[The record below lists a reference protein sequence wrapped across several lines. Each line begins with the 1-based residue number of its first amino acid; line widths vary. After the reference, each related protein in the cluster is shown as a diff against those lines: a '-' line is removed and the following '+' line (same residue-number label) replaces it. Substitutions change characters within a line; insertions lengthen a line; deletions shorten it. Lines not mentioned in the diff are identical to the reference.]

1 MGATSRYTA
10 PKATIDPDRSKS
22 WIKRATPVVMAHKL
36 QWFSAL
42 IFSFLGLIIQVWIP
56 KILQNG
62 ITNSLINKT
71 QPLHNYVELIAVLAL
86 FTGVFGYISRTNLFK
101 VAYAIEFDLRNI
113 LYEHFTRM
121 SFPFYDR
128 VQSGQLISRAN
139 SDIRSVQMY
148 LTFAPMILVQCSIA
162 LVAFAF
168 MLSISVPLAFVAMA
182 SMPFIY
188 IVGIKM
194 RKSLFPVSWLIQS
207 RLAEV
212 ATVVD
217 ENVNGVRVVRSF
229 AAEQQQLGQL
239 AKAAD
244 RVQWGYIKDADLR
257 ARFAPLVQNLSQ
269 VGLVLVLLVGGWL
282 VIHEH
287 LPVASIVSFNLYLVM
302 MQAPFM
308 MLGMLIMMGQRAS
321 ASADRIYE
329 IIDEKPTIV
338 DRPDAIDLV
347 DCQGDVEF
355 DDVSF
360 AYADDSLLTK
370 PGGDD
375 GPREILRNLNL
386 HLHPGETIA
395 LVGRTGSGKS
405 TVARVLARFYD
416 ATGGTVRVDGHDVR
430 DLTLTS
436 LRANIGVVLDEP
448 FLFSVSIRDNIAYGR
463 PDASMEE
470 VMAAAEAAGATGFIN
485 RLADGYDT
493 VVGERGYTLSGGQR
507 QRIAIARALLVNP
520 PILILDDAT
529 SAIDVK
535 VEQRIHS
542 SLRVLMEGRT
552 TLIIAHRLSTISL
565 ADRVVLL
572 DNGRIVA
579 DGTHAELLASTPLYS
594 EVLAQATSEEQAAA
608 EAAAGYR
615 GPRAGRRRPRARGRG
630 TRAAGRAPRDRRRGP
645 RAREGC
651 DLMFGG
657 GGVGP
662 PMGGGGAPGSAQAGL
677 PFGGIP
683 HELQA
688 GVDLLLDEEPERG
701 EPDVVFTQLPTAHE
715 SKKLTLTSLLM
726 EYPGH
731 VRAGRVLGGDDRPVH
746 PARPEPRLLRHQP
759 WPDAAPLR
767 LRRRG
772 AHGGAVPG
780 VDRRVGQ
787 RAVRAGAGDGPPRLV
802 GHERPAHQG
811 VPPPAAALARLLHR
825 GEGGRRHEPHDERH
839 REPAAAAAGRAG
851 PVRHSGPDHGRHHG
865 LPLRH
870 QRASWPPSPSSP
882 CCLPSSSCRS
892 GSSGPPSAATTR
904 CATASR
910 SCWPTSPRACRACAS

>member
-1 MGATSRYTA
+1 MSTTEDRVDGPQVDVRTAGDGPASSGAADTPRTKAGDGVRRLPLAAYVPMGVTSRYEA
-10 PKATIDPDRSKS
+10 PKAAIDPDRAKG
-22 WIKRATPVVMAHKL
+22 WIKRATPIVMAHKV
-36 QWFSAL
+36 QFFSAL

-62 ITNSLINKT
+62 ITNALINRT
-71 QPLHNYVELIAVLAL
+71 QPLHNYVELIGVLAL
-86 FTGVFGYISRTNLFK
+86 ATGIFGYISRNNLFK
-101 VAYAIEFDLRNI
+101 VAYALEFDLRNI

-182 SMPFIY
+182 AMPFIY
-188 IVGIKM
+188 LVGVKM
-194 RKSLFPVSWLIQS
+194 RASLFPVSWIIQA

-229 AAEQQQLGQL
+229 AAEQQQLRQL
-239 AKAAD
+239 ATAAD

-269 VGLVLVLLVGGWL
+269 IGLVLVLLVGGWM

-287 LPVASIVSFNLYLVM
+287 LPVASIVSFNLYLIM

-321 ASADRIYE
+321 ASAERIYE
-329 IIDEKPTIV
+329 IIDEQPTIV

-355 DDVSF
+355 DDVTF
-360 AYADDSLLTK
+360 AYAADSLLSK
-370 PGGDD
+370 PGDEND
-375 GPREILRNLNL
+375 GRRDILRHLNL
-386 HLHPGETIA
+386 HLNPGETVA

-405 TVARVLARFYD
+405 SVARVLARFYD

-436 LRANIGVVLDEP
+436 LRGNIGVVLDEP

-470 VMAAAEAAGATGFIN
+470 VVAAAEAAGAAGFIN
-485 RLADGYDT
+485 HLSDKYET

-572 DNGRIVA
+572 DGGRIVA
-579 DGTHAELLASTPLYS
+579 DGTHAELLASTPLYA
-594 EVLAQATSEEQAAA
+594 EVLAQAASEEDAAV
-608 EAAAGYR
+608 EAAAGVV
-615 GPRAGRRRPRARGRG
+615 
-630 TRAAGRAPRDRRRGP
+630 
-645 RAREGC
+645 EGLGL
-651 DLMFGG
+651 D
-657 GGVGP
+657 GVLLEP
-662 PMGGGGAPGSAQAGL
+662 
-677 PFGGIP
+677 
-683 HELQA
+683 A
-688 GVDLLLDEEPERG
+688 GVALEPEDG
-701 EPDVVFTQLPTAHE
+701 LLESDDEVLEPE
-715 SKKLTLTSLLM
+715 K
-726 EYPGH
+726 
-731 VRAGRVLGGDDRPVH
+731 
-746 PARPEPRLLRHQP
+746 
-759 WPDAAPLR
+759 
-767 LRRRG
+767 G
-772 AHGGAVPG
+772 AI
-780 VDRRVGQ
+780 
-787 RAVRAGAGDGPPRLV
+787 
-802 GHERPAHQG
+802 
-811 VPPPAAALARLLHR
+811 
-825 GEGGRRHEPHDERH
+825 
-839 REPAAAAAGRAG
+839 
-851 PVRHSGPDHGRHHG
+851 
-865 LPLRH
+865 
-870 QRASWPPSPSSP
+870 
-882 CCLPSSSCRS
+882 
-892 GSSGPPSAATTR
+892 
-904 CATASR
+904 
-910 SCWPTSPRACRACAS
+910 